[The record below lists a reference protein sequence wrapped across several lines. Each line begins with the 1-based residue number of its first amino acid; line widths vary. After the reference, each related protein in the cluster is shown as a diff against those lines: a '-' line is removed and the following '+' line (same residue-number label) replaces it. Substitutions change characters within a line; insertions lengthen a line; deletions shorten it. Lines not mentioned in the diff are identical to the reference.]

1 MTVKVRVKRL
11 EAARRPRPEGGF
23 VVGVQGIDMPEDR
36 RIDYRDCIADLAPS
50 PDDLVRV
57 GDQVM
62 TLAQWEAL
70 EGHKILV
77 TIREEEVTNE

>member
-1 MTVKVRVKRL
+1 L
-11 EAARRPRPEGGF
+11 EAAHRSRHRGTGGF
-23 VVGVQGIDMPEDR
+23 AVGIEDR
-36 RIDYRDCIADLAPS
+36 EAGT
-50 PDDLVRV
+50 VTV

>member
-1 MTVKVRVKRL
+1 MIARGRVKRL
-11 EAARRPRPEGGF
+11 EAAHRSRHRGTGGGF
-23 VVGVQGIDMPEDR
+23 AVGIEDK
-36 RIDYRDCIADLAPS
+36 ATGT
-50 PDDLVRV
+50 VTV

>member
-1 MTVKVRVKRL
+1 MIAKGRVKRVEL
-11 EAARRPRPEGGF
+11 AHRSRHRGTGGGF
-23 VVGVQGIDMPEDR
+23 AVGIEDR
-36 RIDYRDCIADLAPS
+36 EAGT
-50 PDDLVRV
+50 VTV
-57 GDQVM
+57 GDPVM

>member
-1 MTVKVRVKRL
+1 MISRGRVKLL
-11 EAARRPRPEGGF
+11 EAAHRSRHRGTGGGF
-23 VVGVQGIDMPEDR
+23 AVGIEDR
-36 RIDYRDCIADLAPS
+36 EAGT
-50 PDDLVRV
+50 VTV

-62 TLAQWEAL
+62 TVAQWEAL

>member
-1 MTVKVRVKRL
+1 MIAKGRVKRV
-11 EAARRPRPEGGF
+11 EAAHRSRHRGTGGGF
-23 VVGVQGIDMPEDR
+23 VVGIEDR
-36 RIDYRDCIADLAPS
+36 EAGT
-50 PDDLVRV
+50 VTV

-77 TIREEEVTNE
+77 IEREEEVTV